1 MLPAEDIKLKPV
13 IVTVDTE
20 GHVGADP
27 IRHLVYGE
35 TEDGRYG
42 VEYIMD
48 IFDEAHAKVLFFV
61 DFAEAWDYGRDK
73 IEGVV
78 RTIIEKG
85 HDVGVHIHPDHMA
98 DKQRAFLWQYSRE
111 EQYEIIRKCTELYTE
126 IVGRRPLSFRAGK
139 YGANRDTLDILCEL
153 GYKYDFSQFYHQK
166 WCGINPPIT
175 VNAPCNYKNLIEF
188 PVSMHKSIHMGR
200 LVREDKL
207 DIEQMTIGELRYGLK
222 QISKAP
228 FEMVATLFL
237 HSFSMLSWYENP
249 DTPHRDE
256 RKIKKV
262 ISAAKYV
269 CEENGLQYLSESELS
284 SVTVSAEQ
292 KAIDSQ
298 IVWPNALRGAFYT
311 YSKAKR
317 IAKRNKKARMLLFAV
332 RTGMVLLLIFA
343 LLLLLK

>member
-35 TEDGRYG
+35 TEDGQYG

-48 IFDEAHAKVLFFV
+48 IFDEVHAKVLFFV

-73 IEGVV
+73 IERVV
-78 RTIIEKG
+78 RTIVEKG

-153 GYKYDFSQFYHQK
+153 GYKYDFSQYYHQK

-175 VNAPCNYKNLIEF
+175 VNAPCRYKSIVEI
-188 PVSMHKSIHMGR
+188 PVTMHKSVHLGKII
-200 LVREDKL
+200 REDKV
-207 DIEQMTIGELRYGLK
+207 DIEQMTSEELKYAFS
-222 QISKAP
+222 QIACQQ
-228 FEMVATLFL
+228 FYNVTTLFL
-237 HSFSMLSWYENP
+237 HSFSLLKWFGNPEMPKKNESGIRKLHFAAEFVAKAPEFYYISEN
-249 DTPHRDE
+249 D
-256 RKIKKV
+256 
-262 ISAAKYV
+262 
-269 CEENGLQYLSESELS
+269 
-284 SVTVSAEQ
+284 
-292 KAIDSQ
+292 IDS
-298 IVWPNALRGAFYT
+298 ITINNDVAMKSEIIWKSNFKGMLYT
-311 YSKAKR
+311 YLKAKR
-317 IAKRNKKARMLLFAV
+317 IANRNKKAR
-332 RTGMVLLLIFA
+332 LLLWVARVGGLCFLAIIIA
-343 LLLLLK
+343 LALCL

>member
-1 MLPAEDIKLKPV
+1 
-13 IVTVDTE
+13 
-20 GHVGADP
+20 
-27 IRHLVYGE
+27 
-35 TEDGRYG
+35 
-42 VEYIMD
+42 
-48 IFDEAHAKVLFFV
+48 
-61 DFAEAWDYGRDK
+61 
-73 IEGVV
+73 
-78 RTIIEKG
+78 
-85 HDVGVHIHPDHMA
+85 
-98 DKQRAFLWQYSRE
+98 
-111 EQYEIIRKCTELYTE
+111 
-126 IVGRRPLSFRAGK
+126 
-139 YGANRDTLDILCEL
+139 
-153 GYKYDFSQFYHQK
+153 
-166 WCGINPPIT
+166 
-175 VNAPCNYKNLIEF
+175 
-188 PVSMHKSIHMGR
+188 MGR